1 MQQDAQEQ
9 EDHVHDVQTQG
20 EAVLDEVVNDVGKPG
35 HHQDHPQDL
44 GVLDAV
50 SGGLDLVG
58 LVLLILQQGGVD
70 ADGVGLV
77 GMHGVVDEG
86 HGDQDHDAHDDVH
99 GVEHGGG
106 DGGLIGHLTEGLAGH
121 QVQGDGAG
129 QTRVPDHE
137 AGVGGGDQQRIVH
150 GGNAADHFLG
160 QQSAHHQAEAPVQPA
175 ADGGDHGGDHD
186 GLHVVVAQTR
196 HSPQG
201 LFAGLGGSHGGT
213 EYQNQGHLHG
223 ERQQAPEA
231 LCVAPG
237 VEHLQRTHSRGK
249 HGADENDDAQ
259 DDGEQEG
266 IRQPAIDHAN
276 AAVGEFLEHRLTLL
290 NLGARRTALFR
301 FPVRRPIRSRP
312 VCVNS
317 ITVTEC
323 LQLPNR

>member
-1 MQQDAQEQ
+1 MEQDAQEQ
-9 EDHVHDVQTQG
+9 EDHVHDVQAQG

-86 HGDQDHDAHDDVH
+86 HGDQDHNAHDDVH
-99 GVEHGGG
+99 RVEHGGG

-137 AGVGGGDQQRIVH
+137 AGVGGGDEQRIIH
-150 GGNAADHFLG
+150 CGNAAHHFLG
-160 QQSAHHQAEAPVQPA
+160 KQGTDDQTEAPVQPA
-175 ADGGDHGGDHD
+175 ADGGDEGGDHD

-290 NLGARRTALFR
+290 
-301 FPVRRPIRSRP
+301 
-312 VCVNS
+312 
-317 ITVTEC
+317 
-323 LQLPNR
+323 